1 MGTHVFLHSLASRLE
16 QLFNIATELYGLFNG
31 PTPGGYWVFGIHV
44 ALLAL
49 DLTRAPATRW
59 LTIWAVSVLLRSPNG
74 LHHHADIVESSVHV
88 VCTDADADEH
98 AGERR
103 FTSCS
108 W

>member
-1 MGTHVFLHSLASRLE
+1 MHSLASRFE
-16 QLFNIATELYGLFNG
+16 QLFNIATELYDLFNG
-31 PTPGGYWVFGIHV
+31 PTPGDYWAFGIQV

-59 LTIWAVSVLLRSPNG
+59 LTIWAVSALLRRPNG
-74 LHHHADIVESSVHV
+74 LHHNADIVESSMHA
-88 VCTDADADEH
+88 VCIHADAYEH

-103 FTSCS
+103 FASCG